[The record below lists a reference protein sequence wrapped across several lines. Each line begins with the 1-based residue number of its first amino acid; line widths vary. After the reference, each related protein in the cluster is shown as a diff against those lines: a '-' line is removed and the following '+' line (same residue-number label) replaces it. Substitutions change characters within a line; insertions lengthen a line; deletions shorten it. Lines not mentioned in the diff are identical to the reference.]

1 MKKLMTIFSLIM
13 MSSVC
18 IAQDQT
24 QIEPEGRYLVGQFGS
39 VTYVIPVS
47 GGATRSY
54 ATGSSTSYT
63 GAFTPSSVV
72 TSRGTYVVVP
82 NYTTGRTQAIIQTSR
97 GR

>member
-1 MKKLMTIFSLIM
+1 MRKLILLCVIALQACSTYQYHGYGKYSNNG
-13 MSSVC
+13 MSSS
-18 IAQDQT
+18 DN
-24 QIEPEGRYLVGQFGS
+24 
-39 VTYVIPVS
+39 
-47 GGATRSY
+47 GAV
-54 ATGSSTSYT
+54 A